1 LGEITLEK
9 GGNMNRWSKRMK
21 IVLGVLVLTGVF
33 AISANAKI
41 SEETQQCMECHAD
54 IMKGLVDQWQSSNH
68 WQAGVG
74 CYECHAADKDDA
86 DAMDHNG
93 FLVATIVSPKDCAK
107 CHPKESAEQE
117 ASHHAKAGDILNTK
131 DGLLGQTIGGEPAVA
146 VGCRQC
152 HGSIVKV
159 MEDGSLDPA
168 TWPNTGIGRV
178 NPDGSKG
185 TCSACHTRH
194 RFSKEQSRKPE
205 VCGKC
210 HLGPDHPQ
218 KEVYEES
225 KHGILY
231 RAFEDELNMD
241 NPKWVAG
248 EDYYDAPTCSTCH
261 ISATKNLPVTHD
273 VGTRLSWNLRAPV
286 SKRTENWEQKLSEMK
301 DVCNS
306 CHGDVFVE
314 GFYGQLDSFVD
325 LYNSKFAVPAK
336 EILALCIKEGVFTK
350 AGFDEKIDWLYWE
363 LWHHEG
369 RRARHGAAMSGPDY
383 AWWHGIYDVAKNF
396 YTEFMPEV
404 KEACEKAGK
413 HELYE
418 QIVKQFIDSD
428 PRHEWFTKGFDPKKV
443 DAMKAYYK
451 ERYNQQVQ

>member
-1 LGEITLEK
+1 MKRVGRMTLTALLLVAAGLCLA
-9 GGNMNRWSKRMK
+9 GGALAKEPRISKETAQCLDCHEGMPG
-21 IVLGVLVLTGVF
+21 IVSQWED
-33 AISANAKI
+33 SA
-41 SEETQQCMECHAD
+41 
-54 IMKGLVDQWQSSNH
+54 H
-68 WQAGVG
+68 WNAGVG
-74 CYECHAADKDDA
+74 CYECHKANKDDA
-86 DAMDHNG
+86 DAMEHHG
-93 FLVATIVSPKDCAK
+93 FTVAVIVSPRDCAA
-107 CHPKESAEQE
+107 CHPKEAAEQE

-159 MEDGSLDPA
+159 NEDGSLDPA

-194 RFSKEQSRKPE
+194 RFSKEQARQPE
-205 VCGKC
+205 TCGKC

-231 RAFEDELNMD
+231 RAFKDDLNMD
-241 NPKWVAG
+241 HPKWIAG
-248 EDYYDAPTCSTCH
+248 EDYYDAPTCATCH
-261 ISATKNLPVTHD
+261 MSATPNQEVTHD

-286 SKRTENWEQKLSEMK
+286 SKRTADWQKKLDSMK
-301 DVCNS
+301 DVCS
-306 CHGDVFVE
+306 ACHGGAFVE
-314 GFYGQLDSFVD
+314 GFYQQFDAFVG
-325 LYNSKFAVPAK
+325 LYNDKFAIPAK
-336 EILALCIKEGVFTK
+336 EIRDLLMEEGVISK
-350 AGFDEKIDWLYWE
+350 DNFDDEIDWIYWE

-383 AWWHGIYDVAKNF
+383 AWWNGIYDMAKAF
-396 YTEFMPEV
+396 YNHLLPKA

-413 HELYE
+413 PEVYE
-418 QIVKQFIDSD
+418 KIVAKYIDGR
-428 PRHEWFTKGFDPKKV
+428 PEHQWYTKGFDPKRIEQIK
-443 DAMKAYYK
+443 KYYK
-451 ERYNQQVQ
+451 ERYNQDVK